1 MKHLFC
7 IFVISS
13 LAVCSLRA
21 QDAVKVTE
29 QLISDL
35 YEEYSSESETD
46 IDYETFFTD
55 LMETA
60 QHPIN
65 LNTATKEQLEKLP
78 FLSDIQVENI
88 LAYLYRNGYMD
99 NIYELQ
105 LVDGLDMTD
114 IRRMLPFVFVGEKQI
129 KAEPIIWREVWKY
142 GRQEMLLRLDHGL
155 ETKEGYIRN
164 PEDDD
169 SGADTLSTA
178 YSGDPFYTSLKYR
191 FNYKDRI
198 MAGMAAE
205 KDAGESFWSS
215 KSKGYDFYSGY
226 VLVNDAG
233 KFKRIVAGDF
243 RAEFGLGLVLR
254 SGFGM
259 GKSAYVLNVTP
270 HSGGLKKYSSTDE
283 NNFFRGAGATLHWGK
298 TDITLFYSRKK
309 IDADT
314 TNGCFTSLYTTGLH
328 RTEDERRKKNAVL
341 QQVAGGNITF
351 THSWFEAGITGV
363 YTSFDNRLEPDMKP
377 YNRFYFRGK
386 EQFTAG
392 MYYRMKWNKLNFFGE
407 TAYTRPDGFAALHG
421 CMFAPVSLVQLVA
434 LFRYFSPRY
443 DTFYANTFSE
453 STRINNEKGF
463 YIGAEIHP
471 YKRWKIS
478 AYADSYRFPWLKYGV
493 DAPSSGQDFLVQAD
507 FATQRNISM
516 LWKIRW
522 KEGEKNTDATST
534 MSTIGKTRKG
544 SARYQLNYS
553 FGRFSFKNILEGN
566 MYRLQGENYTFGK
579 MALQDIGYEFE
590 KIPLEVDIRLQFF
603 DASDYDNRTYTYEK
617 DVLYAFSIPMNY
629 GTGNRYYLLMNYKFG
644 RNFSVWLKL
653 AQTVYSDDRALIG
666 SGNETINGR
675 RKTDLRFM
683 VRYKF

>member
-198 MAGMAAE
+198 MMYCEMA
-205 KDAGESFWSS
+205 
-215 KSKGYDFYSGY
+215 
-226 VLVNDAG
+226 
-233 KFKRIVAGDF
+233 
-243 RAEFGLGLVLR
+243 
-254 SGFGM
+254 
-259 GKSAYVLNVTP
+259 
-270 HSGGLKKYSSTDE
+270 
-283 NNFFRGAGATLHWGK
+283 
-298 TDITLFYSRKK
+298 
-309 IDADT
+309 
-314 TNGCFTSLYTTGLH
+314 
-328 RTEDERRKKNAVL
+328 
-341 QQVAGGNITF
+341 
-351 THSWFEAGITGV
+351 
-363 YTSFDNRLEPDMKP
+363 
-377 YNRFYFRGK
+377 
-386 EQFTAG
+386 
-392 MYYRMKWNKLNFFGE
+392 
-407 TAYTRPDGFAALHG
+407 
-421 CMFAPVSLVQLVA
+421 
-434 LFRYFSPRY
+434 
-443 DTFYANTFSE
+443 
-453 STRINNEKGF
+453 
-463 YIGAEIHP
+463 
-471 YKRWKIS
+471 
-478 AYADSYRFPWLKYGV
+478 
-493 DAPSSGQDFLVQAD
+493 
-507 FATQRNISM
+507 
-516 LWKIRW
+516 
-522 KEGEKNTDATST
+522 
-534 MSTIGKTRKG
+534 
-544 SARYQLNYS
+544 
-553 FGRFSFKNILEGN
+553 
-566 MYRLQGENYTFGK
+566 
-579 MALQDIGYEFE
+579 
-590 KIPLEVDIRLQFF
+590 
-603 DASDYDNRTYTYEK
+603 
-617 DVLYAFSIPMNY
+617 
-629 GTGNRYYLLMNYKFG
+629 
-644 RNFSVWLKL
+644 
-653 AQTVYSDDRALIG
+653 
-666 SGNETINGR
+666 
-675 RKTDLRFM
+675 
-683 VRYKF
+683 